1 MQFMISRTEPFSE
14 YRLPKLFMA
23 EKVIVSQPD
32 LSNERACAT
41 ATGRSAW
48 TVLDLL
54 LIGQRIRSALL
65 LRQGLLLQV
74 LPEPERRLRAQ
85 YPDEHEEEERPRLL
99 RGIQHLVCLSVC
111 LSVCLLKTALSSQPV
126 DVHINVPFVS

>member
-85 YPDEHEEEERPRLL
+85 YPDQREEEEGRR
-99 RGIQHLVCLSVC
+99 RIHGGIQHLVPFRTSREDYCAAAAFSVAPATAACL
-111 LSVCLLKTALSSQPV
+111 
-126 DVHINVPFVS
+126 